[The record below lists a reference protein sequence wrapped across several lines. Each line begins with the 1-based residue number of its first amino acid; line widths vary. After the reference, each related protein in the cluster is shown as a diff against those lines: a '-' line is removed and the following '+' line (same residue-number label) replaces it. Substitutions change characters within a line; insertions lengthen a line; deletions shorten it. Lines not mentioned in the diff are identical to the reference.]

1 VGSTSATAE
10 PRPRRVPSSA
20 TLRGHLLTGSGYT
33 GAAVQRLTPSVVR
46 LQPRVAG
53 TRAPARPGW
62 IYEPKFDGCRVLLG
76 KDGPLTQV
84 RPRGGGLVQ
93 RALPEVVASVERIQ
107 ARHVVLDG
115 ELVVVDESGHCDF
128 DAACARL
135 KSRHGPP
142 VQVFVFDVLALEGED
157 LRARSLRERKRALAK
172 VLGPG
177 DQTLRPVHFIGGP
190 PNSMIAAVDVGRGPV
205 SRRTHPSLVK
215 ALSSGVRRRAGAW
228 MGPGGGTASD
238 RRGRQVGADW
248 TEPFRMIL
256 RNVTD
261 EDLPIFFE
269 HQRDP
274 EALRMAAFSSRERDA
289 FLTHWRTNVLRPENV
304 ARSIVVGG
312 LVAGYISSWEQDGK
326 RLVAYWI
333 GREHWGRGLAT
344 RALSEFLVLEPIRP
358 LHAWVAVQNVG
369 SIRVLEKCGFR
380 TVAQENQQH
389 ADGVAEVLM
398 RLGSP

>member
-1 VGSTSATAE
+1 
-10 PRPRRVPSSA
+10 
-20 TLRGHLLTGSGYT
+20 
-33 GAAVQRLTPSVVR
+33 
-46 LQPRVAG
+46 
-53 TRAPARPGW
+53 
-62 IYEPKFDGCRVLLG
+62 
-76 KDGPLTQV
+76 
-84 RPRGGGLVQ
+84 
-93 RALPEVVASVERIQ
+93 
-107 ARHVVLDG
+107 
-115 ELVVVDESGHCDF
+115 
-128 DAACARL
+128 
-135 KSRHGPP
+135 
-142 VQVFVFDVLALEGED
+142 
-157 LRARSLRERKRALAK
+157 
-172 VLGPG
+172 
-177 DQTLRPVHFIGGP
+177 
-190 PNSMIAAVDVGRGPV
+190 
-205 SRRTHPSLVK
+205 
-215 ALSSGVRRRAGAW
+215 
-228 MGPGGGTASD
+228 
-238 RRGRQVGADW
+238 
-248 TEPFRMIL
+248 MIL

-289 FLTHWRTNVLRPENV
+289 FLTHWRTNVLRPENL